1 MKKITL
7 GKLEVKS
14 FVTTLKAEKLFT
26 VKGGASGLPDCE
38 DVGQPTDNGCP
49 PTTGTG
55 TGNPGHTEPPFC
67 PVSYPQIYCDGGDGS
82 ALCTN

>member
-7 GKLEVKS
+7 KRLEIKS
-14 FVTTLKAEKLFT
+14 FVTTLKTENSLT
-26 VKGGASGLPDCE
+26 VKGCVSALPDCE
-38 DVGQPTDNGCP
+38 NVCQPTDCNCT
-49 PTTGTG
+49 PTQTG
-55 TGNPGHTEPPFC
+55 TGNTNYTQPPFC

>member
-7 GKLEVKS
+7 KKLKVKS
-14 FVTTLKAEKLFT
+14 FVTTLNAEKVLT

-38 DVGQPTDNGCP
+38 EVGQPTENTCP
-49 PTTGTG
+49 PTGTG
-55 TGNPGHTEPPFC
+55 TGNTNNTQPPFC